1 MELRD
6 NFEVESFYR
15 WMEEVNENF
24 PIPVQCDEDY
34 TLCAHCEDEKAMVRV
49 SYERNNKSFVIDL
62 CMECYSCPD
71 FQELKSTYQ
80 NVKVKLI

>member
-1 MELRD
+1 MSTIYLPSRD
-6 NFEVESFYR
+6 LPEGYGTF
-15 WMEEVNENF
+15 
-24 PIPVQCDEDY
+24 PVQCDEDH

-49 SYERNNKSFVIDL
+49 SYERNNKSFEIDL

-71 FQELKSTYQ
+71 FHELKSTYQ